1 MIPEKINYHLN
12 SLITTSKMKYLTN
25 WFTPFDSPVD
35 IDRIP
40 NYLNESTESS
50 PQEINSIGIGRQL
63 ASNWVVILFV
73 LITLLFSCGE
83 KAGEKSLNE
92 GIWRGVFQVKDGEI
106 PFNFSV
112 ERDAKGTPLVS
123 LLNSEDVFR
132 LDDVYWVGDSL
143 VIPVEI
149 FNSYLIGKPEGDD
162 FNGFLKRKEG
172 SGSGTPFIASNH
184 QDFRFE
190 FSSNQSTTATVDG
203 KWALRIIRSNGE
215 PNETLGVFQ
224 QKDNEVTGSIL
235 TTTGDYRFLQGVV
248 DGDSLKLSSF
258 NGSSPMLFK
267 ARIDS
272 GQDLSGV
279 LVNAGG
285 VTKVTGKKDDSATLA
300 DPYSI
305 TFLKEG
311 YDKLEFTF
319 PDLRGNP
326 VSLTDPKYQDKVVVV
341 NLMGSWCPNCLD
353 EATYLAP
360 WYKEN
365 WHRGVEIIAL
375 SFERQDDL
383 EYAKERLEKFIKRLD
398 VDYDILFAGKSDK
411 NSAAEKLP
419 ALNTV
424 FSFPTTIIIDKTGK
438 VRKIHTGFY
447 GPATGVYFDEFVTD
461 FNQTI
466 DELLVEDS

>member
-1 MIPEKINYHLN
+1 MANYFEKPEF
-12 SLITTSKMKYLTN
+12 TSQAY
-25 WFTPFDSPVD
+25 
-35 IDRIP
+35 P
-40 NYLNESTESS
+40 NGKLVS
-50 PQEINSIGIGRQL
+50 QL
-63 ASNWVVILFV
+63 ALNWVLILFV
-73 LITLLFSCGE
+73 LITLLFSCSEGS
-83 KAGEKSLNE
+83 GEKSLNE
-92 GIWRGVFQVKDGEI
+92 GIWRGVFQVTNGEI

-112 ERDAKGTPLVS
+112 ERDVKGTPWVS

-132 LDDVYWVGDSL
+132 LDEVYWAGDSL
-143 VIPVEI
+143 IIPVEI

-162 FNGFLKRKEG
+162 FKGFLKRKEG
-172 SGSGTPFIASNH
+172 NGAGTPFTASNH

-190 FSSNQSTTATVDG
+190 FSSNHSTTATVDG
-203 KWALRIIRSNGE
+203 KWSLRIKRSNGE

-224 QKDNEVTGSIL
+224 QKANEVTGSIL

-248 DGDSLKLSSF
+248 DGDSLKISSF
-258 NGSSPMLFK
+258 NGSSPMLLK
-267 ARIDS
+267 AKIS
-272 GQDLSGV
+272 SNQDLSGV

-285 VTKVTGKKDDSATLA
+285 ITKVTGKKDDSATLA

-311 YDKLEFTF
+311 YEKLEFTF
-319 PDLRGNP
+319 PDLSGKQ
-326 VSLTDPKYQDKVVVV
+326 VSLTDPKYQNKVLIV

-365 WHRGVEIIAL
+365 SHRGIEIIAL

-383 EYAKERLEKFIKRLD
+383 EYAKERLGKFIKRLD

-424 FSFPTTIIIDKTGK
+424 FSFPTTIIIDKSGK

-447 GPATGVYFDEFVTD
+447 GPATGAYFEEFVKD
-461 FNQTI
+461 FNKTI
-466 DELLVEDS
+466 DELLVETI